1 MTLNMQELNGNE
13 KYHYFDSALPTNASR
28 PTGIH
33 TGDLMLYGNN
43 CLVLFYEDFAT
54 SYSYTPI
61 GRLDDP
67 AGLEKA
73 LGSGSA
79 QITFSCER

>member
-1 MTLNMQELNGNE
+1 MQELNGNE

-43 CLVLFYEDFAT
+43 CLVLFYEDHTT

-67 AGLEKA
+67 TGLERV

-79 QITFSCER
+79 DITFSSER